1 MAMCDLILFNVDDGY
16 SEALLRGFR
25 KSILG
30 EQQYTA
36 LRNAANLKD
45 FKAVLIDTDYTDYV
59 KDYTETDTSALKMVL
74 KKKLADEI
82 DQVQSVAGPELDNFL
97 EMIRHKYMI
106 DNVINII
113 EGIKNKTDKNVIEAR
128 NEPLGYLKEISGLL
142 KLDYKKIED
151 LYEDVLIDTE
161 VGVYFSKFLEEVL
174 ASSDNKNVATI
185 NNYLQSLKPEEI
197 KNYLKKIWLEYFYQF
212 CRTLNPTTVEI
223 MEDLLKYEAD
233 CQTIQIVYNSLAY
246 NNQFQEEERKKV
258 IPYFGILY
266 PETTTQLIKCNSLE
280 QLRQIL
286 QPFPDYYELVK
297 EIPDPKKLDEFG
309 LQSGLKTLDD
319 LMFKESMKRYSIAF
333 EQQFHFACFYA
344 YIKIKEQE
352 IKNIMLLADMNAF
365 DKEIGSKVK
374 KAYILP
380 QKSLYFAF

>member
-1 MAMCDLILFNVDDGY
+1 MSMADLVFFNVDDGY
-16 SEALLRGFR
+16 TEALLRGFR

-30 EQQYTA
+30 EQQYAA
-36 LRNAANLKD
+36 LRNTSNLKD
-45 FKAVLIDTDYTDYV
+45 FKSVLIDTDYSDYV
-59 KDYTETDTSALKMVL
+59 KDYTETDTSALKMLL

-82 DQVQSVAGPELDNFL
+82 DQVQSVAGPELDKFI

-113 EGIKNKTDKNVIEAR
+113 EGIKNKTDKNVIESR

-174 ASSDNKNVATI
+174 SASDNKNVATI
-185 NNYLQSLKPEEI
+185 NNFLQALKPEEI

-212 CRTLNPTTVEI
+212 CKTLNPTTSEI

-258 IPYFGILY
+258 IPYFGVLY

-380 QKSLYFAF
+380 FDY

>member
-1 MAMCDLILFNVDDGY
+1 MSMADLVFFNVDDGY
-16 SEALLRGFR
+16 TEALLRGFR

-36 LRNAANLKD
+36 LRNTTNLKD
-45 FKAVLIDTDYTDYV
+45 FKSVLIDTDYSDYV
-59 KDYTETDTSALKMVL
+59 KDYNETDTSALKMLL

-82 DQVQSVAGPELDNFL
+82 DQVQSVAGPELDKFI

-113 EGIKNKTDKNVIEAR
+113 EGIKNKTDKNVIESR

-185 NNYLQSLKPEEI
+185 NNYLQALKPEEI
-197 KNYLKKIWLEYFYQF
+197 KNYLKKIWLEYFYHF
-212 CRTLNPTTVEI
+212 CKTLNPTTSEM

-258 IPYFGILY
+258 IPYFGFLY

-280 QLRQIL
+280 QLKQIL

-319 LMFKESMKRYSIAF
+319 LMFKESVKRYSIAF

-365 DKEIGSKVK
+365 DKDIGSKVK

-380 QKSLYFAF
+380 FDY

>member
-1 MAMCDLILFNVDDGY
+1 MSMADLVFFNVDDGY
-16 SEALLRGFR
+16 TEALLRGFR

-36 LRNAANLKD
+36 LRNTTNLKD
-45 FKAVLIDTDYTDYV
+45 FKSVLIDTDYSDYV
-59 KDYTETDTSALKMVL
+59 KDYNETDTSALKMLL

-82 DQVQSVAGPELDNFL
+82 DQVQSVAGPELDKFI

-113 EGIKNKTDKNVIEAR
+113 EGIKNKTDKNVIESR

-185 NNYLQSLKPEEI
+185 NNYLQALKPEEI
-197 KNYLKKIWLEYFYQF
+197 KSYLKKIWLEYFYHF
-212 CRTLNPTTVEI
+212 CKTLNPTTSEM

-258 IPYFGILY
+258 IPYFGFLY

-280 QLRQIL
+280 QLKQIL

-319 LMFKESMKRYSIAF
+319 LMFKESVKRYSIAF

-365 DKEIGSKVK
+365 DKDIGSKVK

-380 QKSLYFAF
+380 FDY

>member
-1 MAMCDLILFNVDDGY
+1 MSMADLVFFNVNDGY

-25 KSILG
+25 KSTLG

-36 LRNAANLKD
+36 LRNTTNLKD
-45 FKAVLIDTDYTDYV
+45 FKSVLIDTDYSDYV
-59 KDYTETDTSALKMVL
+59 KDYNETDTSALKMLL

-82 DQVQSVAGPELDNFL
+82 DQVQSVAGPELDKFI

-113 EGIKNKTDKNVIEAR
+113 EGIKNKTDKNVIESR

-185 NNYLQSLKPEEI
+185 NNYLQALKPEEI
-197 KNYLKKIWLEYFYQF
+197 KNYLKKIWLEYFYHF
-212 CRTLNPTTVEI
+212 CKTLNPTTSEM

-258 IPYFGILY
+258 IPYFGFLY

-280 QLRQIL
+280 QLKQIL

-319 LMFKESMKRYSIAF
+319 LMFKESVKRYSIAF

-365 DKEIGSKVK
+365 DKDIGSKVK
-374 KAYILP
+374 KAYMTRTFYI
-380 QKSLYFAF
+380 FT

>member
-1 MAMCDLILFNVDDGY
+1 MSDLIFFNVDDGY

-36 LRNAANLKD
+36 LRNTTNLKD
-45 FKAVLIDTDYTDYV
+45 FKSVLIDTDYSDYV
-59 KDYTETDTSALKMVL
+59 KDYTETDTSALKMLL

-82 DQVQSVAGPELDNFL
+82 DQVQSVAGPDLDKFI

-174 ASSDNKNVATI
+174 AMSDSKNVATI

-197 KNYLKKIWLEYFYQF
+197 KNYLKKIWLEYFYHF
-212 CRTLNPTTVEI
+212 CKTLNPTTSEI

-258 IPYFGILY
+258 IPYFGFLY

-280 QLRQIL
+280 NLRQIL
-286 QPFPDYYELVK
+286 QPFPDYYELVR

-352 IKNIMLLADMNAF
+352 IKNIMLLADMISF

-380 QKSLYFAF
+380 FDY